1 MTLPRLLA
9 GLICCAAL
17 TCAAACA
24 VKQPPPAADALGGV
38 LPPTTAVP
46 AAWKTA
52 AGAPGS
58 VVTEWVSTFSDP
70 QLDVLVEEG
79 LRRVINERSQ
89 GTRYRLRKAHFNG
102 NGLQAHLSEASWE
115 HLREL
120 GYEGR
125 SG

>member
-1 MTLPRLLA
+1 MKTTVQIPDGLLA
-9 GLICCAAL
+9 EARKLAERDG
-17 TCAAACA
+17 
-24 VKQPPPAADALGGV
+24 
-38 LPPTTAVP
+38 TTLEA
-46 AAWKTA
+46 
-52 AGAPGS
+52 
-58 VVTEWVSTFSDP
+58 
-70 QLDVLVEEG
+70 LVEEG

-89 GTRYRLRKAHFNG
+89 GTRYRLRKAHFKG